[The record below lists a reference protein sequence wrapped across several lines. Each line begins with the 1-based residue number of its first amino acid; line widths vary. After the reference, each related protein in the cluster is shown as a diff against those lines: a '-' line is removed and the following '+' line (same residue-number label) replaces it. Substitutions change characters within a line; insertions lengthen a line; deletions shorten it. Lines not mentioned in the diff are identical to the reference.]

1 MKKHPVELPPL
12 EPGVA
17 YLLVLLR
24 AALRKECPPPLPQG
38 LSWERVCHVAR
49 AHRVE
54 NMAFGA
60 AKELVQRQAPEVARR
75 WEELCTQNQVQ
86 TLIQQAEGA
95 RVLEALNRAGIP
107 VILLKGSVLRRVYP
121 RPDWRQMCDLDLF
134 VGEKNLPAAAGILAS
149 LGFRAIEDKND
160 HHQSYDKPPY
170 LHVELHTRLVHR
182 RDRQLDFFSNPWSEA
197 QPAEGVPGAYILR
210 PNAFYL
216 HMLTHMF
223 LHYGAQD
230 CTIRAVLDVALFRS
244 VWGSQLDEGVLR
256 QEFKRLHLAWL
267 AGAVEQLAE
276 SWFGPEAPQPVP
288 PGAEEVQW
296 NICYPCLYG
305 TYGSSQ
311 ALIKAQ
317 SGGSKLAFIGRR
329 VFPPLWQLERAYPLL
344 RRCPVL
350 LPFCWL
356 HRLAKGLLGQRGK
369 IHRELGSFR
378 PPKL

>member
-12 EPGVA
+12 EPGVD
-17 YLLVLLR
+17 YLLALLR

-60 AKELVQRQAPEVARR
+60 ARELVRRQAPEVARR

-86 TLIQQAEGA
+86 TLTQQAEGA

-244 VWGSQLDEGVLR
+244 VYGSQLDEGVLR
-256 QEFKRLHLAWL
+256 QGFKRLHLAWL

-296 NICYPCLYG
+296 NIC
-305 TYGSSQ
+305 
-311 ALIKAQ
+311 
-317 SGGSKLAFIGRR
+317 
-329 VFPPLWQLERAYPLL
+329 
-344 RRCPVL
+344 
-350 LPFCWL
+350 
-356 HRLAKGLLGQRGK
+356 
-369 IHRELGSFR
+369 
-378 PPKL
+378 